1 MVDCVI
7 IDEEQNI
14 ERTQLLSESFRFI
27 NIVKSYTHSIEAA
40 RYLRRNKIDL
50 LFVNTD
56 LPTISGLD
64 FYKSFDNSFRVVFFS
79 RSKKNACSA
88 FDLDAIDYLLCPF
101 TDARFYQM
109 VDKVDFFFSSRPSKQ
124 KITNEFIIQVRS
136 DHSTLNVDV
145 REIMFIETLGDYV
158 KIHLLRKKAILSL
171 MTLKSLINKLPSD
184 SFIRVHRSYAVSLK
198 FIDLVRGKII
208 HIGTNE
214 IPIGKS
220 LEKEFF
226 SKYVKENF

>member
-79 RSKKNACSA
+79 RSKKM
-88 FDLDAIDYLLCPF
+88 LVLL
-101 TDARFYQM
+101 
-109 VDKVDFFFSSRPSKQ
+109 
-124 KITNEFIIQVRS
+124 
-136 DHSTLNVDV
+136 
-145 REIMFIETLGDYV
+145 
-158 KIHLLRKKAILSL
+158 
-171 MTLKSLINKLPSD
+171 LI
-184 SFIRVHRSYAVSLK
+184 
-198 FIDLVRGKII
+198 
-208 HIGTNE
+208 
-214 IPIGKS
+214 
-220 LEKEFF
+220 
-226 SKYVKENF
+226 